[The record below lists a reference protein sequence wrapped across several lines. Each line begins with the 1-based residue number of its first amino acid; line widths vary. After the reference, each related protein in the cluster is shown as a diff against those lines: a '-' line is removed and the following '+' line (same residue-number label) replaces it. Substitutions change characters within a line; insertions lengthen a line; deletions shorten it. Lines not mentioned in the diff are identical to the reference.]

1 MLYVDIPTRDEIS
14 ALAEI
19 RAQGCAS
26 LYLPTTPVTRDV
38 EVSRIELGN
47 FARDAL
53 EQLQQRGLHKRD
65 LDTISEALD
74 ELADDDGFWAYQA
87 HSLAVFVTPDR
98 ILTYRLPNK
107 LSAMVV
113 VSDRLHLKPLF
124 RTITF
129 PHSAFVLALAEN
141 SVRLIEIDADLP
153 PHEISVE
160 DMPKDAASAVG
171 LPSIKG
177 RSHYRRM
184 HGTEGQNVRLEQYAR
199 KIDNALRPVLT
210 GRETPLIL
218 AATGR
223 LVSVFRQL
231 NTYPHLLEEGISDN
245 PEQMSEG
252 QLAAAARPVLDQ
264 AYDKELAEL
273 SELFERRSGDQRT
286 TTDISDAA
294 RAATFGAIQ
303 VLLVDIDAVIPGQID
318 PESGAVTFSDES
330 DVTAYGVVDEIAAR
344 ALASGARILGVR
356 REDLPGGKDLAA
368 ILRYPL

>member
-1 MLYVDIPTRDEIS
+1 MLYVDIPTRDDLM
-14 ALAEI
+14 ALADI
-19 RAQGCAS
+19 RSTGCAS
-26 LYLPTTPVTRDV
+26 IYLPTTPVTQ
-38 EVSRIELGN
+38 EIEASRIELGN

-53 EQLQQRGLHKRD
+53 QQLQQLGLHKRD
-65 LDTISEALD
+65 LDSMSEALD
-74 ELADDDGFWAYQA
+74 DLADDDGFWAYQA
-87 HSLAVFVTPDR
+87 HSLAIFLTPDR

-107 LSAMVV
+107 LTAMVV

-141 SVRLIEIDADLP
+141 SVRLVEIDADLP
-153 PHEISVE
+153 PRVVTVE
-160 DMPKDAASAVG
+160 DMPKDAASAAG

-199 KIDNALRPVLT
+199 KIDSALRTVLA

-223 LVSVFRQL
+223 LVSIFRQL
-231 NTYPHLLEEGISDN
+231 NSYPHLLEGEISDN

-264 AYDKELAEL
+264 AYEQELAEL
-273 SELFERRSGDQRT
+273 REVFERRVSEQRT

-303 VLLVDIDAVIPGQID
+303 VLLVDIDAVVPGQID
-318 PESGAVTFSDES
+318 AETGAVTFLDES

-356 REDLPGGKDLAA
+356 REDLPGGKDLAV

>member
-1 MLYVDIPTRDEIS
+1 MLYVDIPTR
-14 ALAEI
+14 AEI
-19 RAQGCAS
+19 AALTEVRSIGCAS
-26 LYLPTTPVTRDV
+26 IYLPTTPVTQ
-38 EVSRIELGN
+38 ENGPSRIELGN
-47 FARDAL
+47 FAREAL
-53 EQLQQRGLHKRD
+53 AQLQELGLHKRD
-65 LDTISEALD
+65 LDSISEALD
-74 ELADDDGFWAYQA
+74 ELAEDDGFWAYQA
-87 HSLAVFVTPDR
+87 HSLAIFVTPDR

-153 PHEISVE
+153 PHEIKVE
-160 DMPKDAASAVG
+160 DMPKDAASAAG

-177 RSHYRRM
+177 RGHYRRM

-199 KIDNALRPVLT
+199 KIDAALRPILT
-210 GRETPLIL
+210 GRDTPLIL

-223 LVSVFRQL
+223 LVSIFRQI
-231 NTYPHLLEEGISDN
+231 NTYPHLLADGIADN
-245 PEQMSEG
+245 PEHMTEG
-252 QLAAAARPVLDQ
+252 ELSSAARPVLDT
-264 AYDKELAEL
+264 AYAAELADL
-273 SELFERRSGDQRT
+273 HSLFERRRNERRT
-286 TTDISDAA
+286 TTDIADAA

-303 VLLVDIDAVIPGQID
+303 ALLVDIDAVVPGQID
-318 PESGAVTFSDES
+318 DDTGAVTFMDAT
-330 DVTAYGVVDEIAAR
+330 DVTAYGVVDEITAR

-356 REDLPGGKDLAA
+356 KDELPGGQELAA